1 MQQGSYAG
9 QIHEGQVSFSAPLFQ
24 LEFSDDIV
32 KIIQTA
38 FNSDGGQLESRK
50 ANSMLKSF
58 FIRVRKSWWTR
69 NSDNGTSCSPTL
81 LFLMALSLLFVTANG
96 ADFSMVQGEGV
107 QILGDMQSLF

>member
-1 MQQGSYAG
+1 MFWASNAAG
-9 QIHEGQVSFSAPLFQ
+9 FRCRSHACESQVSFSASLFQ

-58 FIRVRKSWWTR
+58 FIRVRKKLVDTQFW
-69 NSDNGTSCSPTL
+69 
-81 LFLMALSLLFVTANG
+81 
-96 ADFSMVQGEGV
+96 Q
-107 QILGDMQSLF
+107 

>member
-9 QIHEGQVSFSAPLFQ
+9 QIHESQVSFSATLFQ

-58 FIRVRKSWWTR
+58 FIRVRKSWTTH
-69 NSDNGTSCSPTL
+69 NSDNGTSCSPKL

-107 QILGDMQSLF
+107 QILGDVQSLF

>member
-1 MQQGSYAG
+1 M
-9 QIHEGQVSFSAPLFQ
+9 SFSASLFQ

-38 FNSDGGQLESRK
+38 FNSDGGQLECRK

-58 FIRVRKSWWTR
+58 FIRVRKSWWTH
-69 NSDNGTSCSPTL
+69 NSDNRMTCSPTSL
-81 LFLMALSLLFVTANG
+81 LIIALSLLFVTANG

-107 QILGDMQSLF
+107 QILGDAQSLS